1 MKQFACCCGGRWTPS
16 VTPAPGSVRDRNRP
30 VVGDHG
36 PKGSAKQ
43 EPDPFSE
50 IATWKQGDGG
60 DPITGIVTGA
70 PVAKGRPRMTR
81 RGFVYT
87 PAATRKYEAHGRLAA
102 QIAMDGR
109 PPIDVPVRI
118 ELLVELPVPALWS
131 RRKTADAITGHIRPT
146 SRPDVDNFLKAFL
159 DAIST
164 IVVAD
169 DAQVVEV
176 YAKKKFSVAP
186 KMIATIFPL
195 DATPSNRRASR

>member
-1 MKQFACCCGGRWTPS
+1 MHEKT
-16 VTPAPGSVRDRNRP
+16 RP
-30 VVGDHG
+30 VGGDHG
-36 PKGSAKQ
+36 PKGSSGKQ
-43 EPDPFSE
+43 ERDPFSE
-50 IATWKQGDGG
+50 IATWKQGDRR
-60 DPITGIVTGA
+60 DPVTVIIAGP
-70 PVAKGRPRMTR
+70 PVAKARPRATR

-87 PAATRKYEAHGRLAA
+87 PAHTRKYEAHGRLAA

-169 DAQVVEV
+169 DGQVVEV

-186 KMIATIFPL
+186 KIATIFPL
-195 DATPSNRRASR
+195 DATPSNRRTSR

>member
-1 MKQFACCCGGRWTPS
+1 M
-16 VTPAPGSVRDRNRP
+16 TPAPGSVRDRNRP

-60 DPITGIVTGA
+60 DPITVIVTGA

-87 PAATRKYEAHGRLAA
+87 PAAPRKYEAHGRLAA
-102 QIAMDGR
+102 QLAMDGR

-118 ELLVELPVPALWS
+118 ELLIELPVPASWS
-131 RRKTADAITGHIRPT
+131 KRKTADAITGGIRPT
-146 SRPDVDNFLKAFL
+146 SPPDTDNYIKSAL
-159 DAIST
+159 DAINS
-164 IVVAD
+164 IVIAED
-169 DAQVVEV
+169 SLAVEIH
-176 YAKKKFSVAP
+176 AKKKFGIAP
-186 KMIATIFPL
+186 KMVATIFPL
-195 DATPSNRRASR
+195 NAASNRRMPT

>member
-1 MKQFACCCGGRWTPS
+1 VGEKSWPETGDLGPRMKDGVDKQQPS
-16 VTPAPGSVRDRNRP
+16 SIAI
-30 VVGDHG
+30 
-36 PKGSAKQ
+36 AKT
-43 EPDPFSE
+43 E
-50 IATWKQGDGG
+50 QGDRH
-60 DPITGIVTGA
+60 DPVTVIINGE

-87 PAATRKYEAHGRLAA
+87 PATTRKFEAHGRLAA
-102 QIAMDGR
+102 QLAMDGR
-109 PPIDVPVRI
+109 PPIEVPVRI
-118 ELLVELPVPALWS
+118 ELLVELPVPASWS

-146 SRPDVDNFLKAFL
+146 SRPDVDNYLKAIL
-159 DAIST
+159 DAINT

-195 DATPSNRRASR
+195 DATPSNRRTSR

>member
-1 MKQFACCCGGRWTPS
+1 MAEKNG
-16 VTPAPGSVRDRNRP
+16 PAA
-30 VVGDHG
+30 GDHG
-36 PKGSAKQ
+36 PKGSFEKQ
-43 EPDPFSE
+43 ERDPFTE
-50 IATWKQGDGG
+50 LPKPKQGDRR
-60 DPITGIVTGA
+60 DPVTVIINGE

-87 PAATRKYEAHGRLAA
+87 PAATRRFEAHGRLSA
-102 QIAMDGR
+102 QLAMGDR
-109 PPIDVPVRI
+109 PLIDVPVRI
-118 ELLVELPVPALWS
+118 ELLVELPVPASWS

-146 SRPDVDNFLKAFL
+146 SRPDVDNYLKAIL
-159 DAIST
+159 DAINS

-195 DATPSNRRASR
+195 DATPSNRRAS

>member
-1 MKQFACCCGGRWTPS
+1 MTAPVTITIGG
-16 VTPAPGSVRDRNRP
+16 
-30 VVGDHG
+30 
-36 PKGSAKQ
+36 
-43 EPDPFSE
+43 E
-50 IATWKQGDGG
+50 
-60 DPITGIVTGA
+60 

-81 RGFVYT
+81 KGFAYT

-102 QIAMDGR
+102 QLAMDGR
-109 PPIDVPVRI
+109 PPIEGPMRI
-118 ELLVELPVPALWS
+118 ELLIELPVPASWS
-131 RRKTADAITGHIRPT
+131 KRKGADAITGHIRPT
-146 SRPDVDNFLKAFL
+146 SRPDVDNYLKAIL

-176 YAKKKFSVAP
+176 YAKKKFGVAP